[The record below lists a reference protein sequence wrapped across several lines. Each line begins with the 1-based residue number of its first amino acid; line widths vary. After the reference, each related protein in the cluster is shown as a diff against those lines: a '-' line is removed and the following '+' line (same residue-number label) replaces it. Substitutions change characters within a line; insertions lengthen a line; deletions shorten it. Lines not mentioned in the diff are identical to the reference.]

1 MKHPGSWDR
10 LKSLVWKERGK
21 ERGKKEAAIY
31 FFYFFFFFKRGRRE
45 DPKSPPCAQYIVL
58 LMHASFMIG
67 IHCSPATQTEAL
79 TANINQEQ

>member
-1 MKHPGSWDR
+1 MKHLGSWDH
-10 LKSLVWKERGK
+10 LKSLVLKERGEK
-21 ERGKKEAAIY
+21 RSY
-31 FFYFFFFFKRGRRE
+31 YTFFLNFFFFLKKGRRE
-45 DPKSPPCAQYIVL
+45 EPKSPRCAQYIVP

>member
-1 MKHPGSWDR
+1 MKHPASWDH
-10 LKSLVWKERGK
+10 LKSL
-21 ERGKKEAAIY
+21 GKKREGEKGEKRSY
-31 FFYFFFFFKRGRRE
+31 YTFFTYIFLKTGWRE
-45 DPKSPPCAQYIVL
+45 DPKSPPWAQYIVL